1 MSYCTAVLQVIFTIR
16 YQLLVP
22 SKYTFQIWYINVN
35 TFQIVR
41 NYVFIFLSVLNIF
54 FSLVVPS
61 ENMQLLIIISI
72 ANLVFSKNAVVKSV
86 GPPLLEN
93 SLKMHGFFCKCLILI
108 LLVFGSNMK
117 NVCILF
123 YFIHTLIITESVLIK
138 SWQLFHFWSIQL
150 FKRTFEYFN
159 FWWKCNIIK

>member
-1 MSYCTAVLQVIFTIR
+1 MTQICIITNCLIYSTAVLQVIFTIR

-35 TFQIVR
+35 IFQIVR

-72 ANLVFSKNAVVKSV
+72 ANYHHCVGPFQKCSGQICRTTTSRELFKNAW
-86 GPPLLEN
+86 
-93 SLKMHGFFCKCLILI
+93 FFCKCLILI
-108 LLVFGSNMK
+108 LLVFG
-117 NVCILF
+117 
-123 YFIHTLIITESVLIK
+123 
-138 SWQLFHFWSIQL
+138 
-150 FKRTFEYFN
+150 
-159 FWWKCNIIK
+159 